1 MKRYKNTK
9 TGATVD
15 TMCEVS
21 GGDWV
26 SEEDIVESDGQTEFD
41 EEDADEQVSIKKR
54 SKRGKAGKK

>member
-26 SEEDIVESDGQTEFD
+26 SEEDAE
-41 EEDADEQVSIKKR
+41 EQVSIKKR